1 MSGEIGGSRL
11 TNVLK
16 AKEDL
21 LKSPE
26 QLESEKLDTIKN
38 RTPKL
43 DLNGLSK
50 EDLQAQVS
58 QINSENN

>member
-58 QINSENN
+58 QINSENS